1 MDENTLTQVKDR
13 IQLPFNFNVEKL
25 QQEVLKLIENDFFIY
40 YKVIT
45 LRGPAHQIDP
55 SLPIPPPADDYA
67 DGTWCDWSDTKE
79 LEASTYLK
87 EVVDFFKEHAT
98 VNLVR
103 LLRLEKQAE
112 VKEHTDPTLAIHIE
126 KSMVRLTI
134 PIFNTDEK
142 FYLNN
147 TLVDM
152 KPGECWYMRLSD
164 PHRIENGPTERVNLT
179 IDIIP
184 NEWLKSFLIKS

>member
-1 MDENTLTQVKDR
+1 MGNTLEQVSDR
-13 IQLPFNFNVEKL
+13 IQLPFHFDVEKL
-25 QQEVLKLIENDFFIY
+25 QQDVAALIQNDFFIY

-45 LRGPAHQIDP
+45 LRGPAHQINP

-67 DGTWCDWSDTKE
+67 DGSWCDWLDTKE
-79 LEASTYLK
+79 LTSSPYLQ
-87 EVVDFFKEHAT
+87 EVIDFFKQHAT

-103 LLRLEKQAE
+103 LLRLEQQAE

-134 PIFNTDEK
+134 PIFNADEK

-147 TLVDM
+147 SLVPM
-152 KPGECWYMRLSD
+152 KPGECWYLRLSD
-164 PHRIENGPTERVNLT
+164 PHRIENGVTERINLT
-179 IDIIP
+179 IDVIP
-184 NEWLKSFLIKS
+184 NDWLKSFLVK